1 MSRSTRLHFINHACV
16 LIECGDTRLLCDPWL
31 SGTVF
36 HNGWRLLV
44 PDSPSCVDLRPSHLW
59 ISHEHPDHF
68 SPRDL
73 LAIPRSSRA
82 QVPAYYQRTVDRKVT
97 RFLSDNGFPVSE
109 MGDEALPLA
118 SGVSARCGSVGS
130 DSWLLVESAGTTIL
144 NMNDCLTLDPRVLEQ
159 LRDKIGTVDV
169 LLTQFSYANWVGNP
183 EDADLHQRA
192 AAMWLDQV
200 RGQIAA
206 FTPRY
211 VVPFASFVWFCHDE
225 NAYMNLHMNRVRDVV
240 QVIRDCGVEP
250 IVLFPGD
257 VWAIGDVHRAEDT
270 CVRWDR
276 AYADA
281 ASSDREHASPVAF
294 GKLEASFDAY
304 VARLR
309 RKNDWRALEDF
320 SARGN
325 LPATNI
331 FLWDYES
338 CVRFD
343 ILDGLREVGSAR
355 GGWDVAMHSESL
367 LNVLQHE
374 WGRGTLT
381 VNGRFHV
388 NYGNV
393 ERFWRQTQ
401 IAYANNVGLRFPDT
415 LSPAAL
421 LAPPNSLAARI
432 ARMSPRAQSPL

>member
-1 MSRSTRLHFINHACV
+1 
-16 LIECGDTRLLCDPWL
+16 
-31 SGTVF
+31 
-36 HNGWRLLV
+36 
-44 PDSPSCVDLRPSHLW
+44 
-59 ISHEHPDHF
+59 
-68 SPRDL
+68 
-73 LAIPRSSRA
+73 
-82 QVPAYYQRTVDRKVT
+82 
-97 RFLSDNGFPVSE
+97 
-109 MGDEALPLA
+109 
-118 SGVSARCGSVGS
+118 
-130 DSWLLVESAGTTIL
+130 
-144 NMNDCLTLDPRVLEQ
+144 
-159 LRDKIGTVDV
+159 VDV

-183 EDADLHQRA
+183 EDGDLHQRA

-225 NAYMNLHMNRVRDVV
+225 NAYMNRHMNRVRDAVR
-240 QVIRDCGVEP
+240 VIRDCGAEP
-250 IVLFPGD
+250 IAMFPGD
-257 VWAIGDVHRAEDT
+257 AWAIGDGSHAEDA
-270 CVRWDR
+270 CVRWDG
-276 AYADA
+276 AYEGAPLRE
-281 ASSDREHASPVAF
+281 REHASTVAF
-294 GKLEASFDAY
+294 GKLEASFEDY

-309 RKNDWRALEDF
+309 RKNDWKALEDF
-320 SARGN
+320 SARGH
-325 LPATNI
+325 LPATNV

-343 ILDGLREVGSAR
+343 ILNGLRETQSTR

-388 NYGNV
+388 DYGNV

-421 LAPPNSLAARI
+421 LAPPASLAARI
-432 ARMSPRAQSPL
+432 ARMGRRTQNPS